1 MDNNNITPSSTIT
14 DEILE
19 ILWQWRLELSI
30 VSLIAIVYWGCA
42 RRVGYTWSAVIM
54 ALAVTALLCLPS
66 VRRWVAKILRLA
78 HWRRNFLRALAS
90 QNSPL
95 TKRQPT
101 VIKALWVPSG
111 MRLTLALQSGTAFQE
126 LEHLC
131 PYLATHFGVGEVR
144 ATVDRADASR
154 VELTICS
161 KDTFAG
167 GPIPWPGVTSEIASA
182 WDPISVGVDRDGNS
196 VAISLIERNLL
207 IGGEPGSGKSVLL
220 NVLIAHFTR
229 ARDVKLYLFDAK
241 LVELRNWSEVAA
253 GFVGPNIDDAI
264 AQLRHLRSVMEER
277 YEFLSQ
283 QRARKLER
291 HHRLEII
298 VVVID
303 ELPFYVA
310 NPDKNRA
317 REFSD
322 LLGDL
327 IARGRAAGII
337 FVAAAQKP
345 SADMLP
351 SFIRDLINLR
361 LAFRCSTKEASDT
374 ILGGGWASAGF
385 SAATIGINARGVG
398 WLLGESGQPELIR
411 GYFIDDATIGQIV
424 EDNGSR
430 FQDKGGEDQWNGART
445 SQTR

>member
-1 MDNNNITPSSTIT
+1 MDNITPSSTIT
-14 DEILE
+14 DEILA
-19 ILWQWRLELSI
+19 ILWQWRIELSI
-30 VSLIAIVYWGCA
+30 VSFIAIVYWGCA

-78 HWRRNFLRALAS
+78 HWRRKFLRALGS
-90 QNSPL
+90 QSSPL
-95 TKRQPT
+95 AKRQPT

-131 PYLATHFGVGEVR
+131 PYLATHFGAREVR
-144 ATVDRADASR
+144 VTVDCADASR

-161 KDTFAG
+161 KDPFED
-167 GPIPWPGVTSEIASA
+167 GPIPWPGVTGETVSA
-182 WDPISVGVDRDGNS
+182 WDPISVGVDRDGNRVS
-196 VAISLIERNLL
+196 ISLIERNLL

-220 NVLIAHFTR
+220 NVLIAYLSR
-229 ARDVKLYLFDAK
+229 CSDVKLYLVDAK
-241 LVELRNWSEVAA
+241 FVELRNWSQIAS

-264 AQLRHLRSVMEER
+264 AQLQRLRSVMEER

-283 QRARKLER
+283 QRARKL
-291 HHRLEII
+291 HRNHGLDLI

-310 NPDKNRA
+310 NPDKSRA

-337 FVAAAQKP
+337 FVVAAQKP

-351 SFIRDLINLR
+351 SSIRDLINLR

-385 SAATIGINARGVG
+385 SAATIDINNRGVG

-411 GYFIDDATIGQIV
+411 GYFLDDATIAQIV
-424 EDNGSR
+424 EENGSR
-430 FQDKGGEDQWNGART
+430 FQDKGGEDQ
-445 SQTR
+445 